1 MHPHQDPTHKHQVFL
16 KTPEEA
22 AGIKK
27 PAYIDIDINPNPRYK
42 SNEVFSAAKGWV
54 EGSGYEVR
62 FKTFGPLVTTFAD
75 WVVKR

>member
-27 PAYIDIDINPNPRYK
+27 PRDVLYRGHGSPAHGSDLAGC
-42 SNEVFSAAKGWV
+42 SSEVIRDTGQACEAANGLWPSFLGPSAH
-54 EGSGYEVR
+54 E
-62 FKTFGPLVTTFAD
+62 
-75 WVVKR
+75 